1 MLTTRLVLPEVG
13 ALALTRAALGV
24 GAGLLVAERMPP
36 SVRRRVGWTLLAVG
50 VATTAPLVARIVRG
64 VEHAPTTTTAPGRF
78 VRVGGSPGVVVDQVE
93 DVPEDHVAVWYGET
107 EDEAALVRTVPVEYC
122 DPGLGPRTYH

>member
-24 GAGLLVAERMPP
+24 GVGLLLAERMSPP
-36 SVRRRVGWTLLAVG
+36 TRRRVGWSLLAVG
-50 VATTAPLVARIVRG
+50 VVTTVPLVARIVHG
-64 VEHAPTTTTAPGRF
+64 VEDGATGATTPGRL
-78 VRVGGSPGVVVDQVE
+78 VLVGGSPGVVVDRVE

-107 EDEAALVRTVPVEYC
+107 DGEAPLVRTVPAEYC
-122 DPGLGPRTYH
+122 DSGPEPRTYH